1 MDDGAV
7 VGPCMLGVH
16 GLWRRDGL
24 SALSAGGYLCE
35 ARGDHDGAD
44 ARFCR
49 LERGLHLWGDGMA
62 PW

>member
-1 MDDGAV
+1 LHA
-7 VGPCMLGVH
+7 
-16 GLWRRDGL
+16 GL
-24 SALSAGGYLCE
+24 SALSAGEYLCE

-49 LERGLHLWGDGMA
+49 LERSLHLWGDGMA